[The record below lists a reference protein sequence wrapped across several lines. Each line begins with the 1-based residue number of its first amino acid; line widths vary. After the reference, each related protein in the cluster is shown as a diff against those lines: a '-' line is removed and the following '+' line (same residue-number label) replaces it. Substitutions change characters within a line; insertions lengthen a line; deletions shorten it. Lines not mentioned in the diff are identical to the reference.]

1 MNPRMIRAELERLR
15 ELPEVDRGF
24 KDKASGLRWAN
35 QIVPLLEF
43 KPVYHANFMTALH
56 ELHAP
61 LSQYGLVTRWQ
72 VMVSQVDRAIADL
85 KYMEAGIFTSTES
98 VKLPTP
104 GGTYVDPRR
113 LKELDSLKSAKFDL
127 TKLVALLHE
136 LDICHQNH
144 CYFAIAALV
153 RAVLDH
159 IPPILG
165 CKDFSEVANNYGGG
179 KSFKESISS
188 LERSAR
194 NIANQHLHAQ
204 VRNSEVLPTIVQ
216 VDFSNDLDVLLAEIV
231 RVMKP

>member
-1 MNPRMIRAELERLR
+1 MIRAELERLR
-15 ELPEVDRGF
+15 ALPEVDRGF
-24 KDKASGLRWAN
+24 KDKSSALHWAN
-35 QIVPLLEF
+35 QVVPLLEF
-43 KPVYHANFMTALH
+43 KPVYHANFTIALH

-61 LSQYGLVTRWQ
+61 LSQHGLVTRFEL
-72 VMVSQVDRAIADL
+72 MVSQVDRAIAEL
-85 KYMEAGIFTSTES
+85 KYMESGTLISTER
-98 VKLPTP
+98 VKLATP

-113 LKELDSLKSAKFDL
+113 LTELDSLKSPKFDL

-136 LDICHQNH
+136 LDVCHQH
-144 CYFAIAALV
+144 RCYFAIAALV
-153 RAVLDH
+153 RTVLDH

-165 CKDFSEVANNYGGG
+165 CKDFSEVTNNYGGS
-179 KSFKESISS
+179 KSFKKSMSN

-194 NIANQHLHAQ
+194 NIADQHLHAQ